1 MLGVVILGVTGSI
14 GQQTLEVLDYLNV
27 NSEKY
32 KLIGVS
38 CHRKTELLAT
48 IIDRYKPALAVVTE
62 EESGQK
68 LKGLS
73 VSGPTEIMV
82 GPAALKDV
90 IEDTAVDIIVNALV
104 GISGL
109 EPSITA
115 LKANKR
121 LALANK
127 ESLVA
132 GGALIKKILAE
143 NKGVLLPVD
152 SEHSALWQLLRAE
165 DKPAVKK
172 LILTASGG
180 PFRQMAR
187 EKFASITPAMALR
200 HPTWD
205 MGGKISIDSAT
216 LMNKAL
222 EVIEA
227 HWLFDFPYDKIDVIV
242 HPESI
247 VHSFVELA
255 DNSLLAHL
263 GVADMK
269 TPILYA
275 LTYPQRQEGVA
286 KTLSLSEQSLLT
298 FEEPRWKDFPA
309 LRLGFEAGRAGGTMP
324 VVLNGANEVAVAAF
338 LKGQISFTDIAL
350 YVEKVMI
357 RHDRKEGDDLET
369 ILAADLW
376 ARQEFYKEVG

>member
-1 MLGVVILGVTGSI
+1 MLGLVILGATGSI
-14 GQQTLEVLDYLNV
+14 GQQTLEVLDYLNKKG
-27 NSEKY
+27 EKY

-38 CHRKTELLAT
+38 CHRRTELLTA
-48 IIDRYKPALAVVTE
+48 IIERYRPALAVVTDE
-62 EESGQK
+62 EAGRQLQK
-68 LKGLS
+68 SSLTGA
-73 VSGPTEIMV
+73 TEIIT
-82 GPAALKDV
+82 GPLGLKDL
-90 IEDTAVDIIVNALV
+90 IEAPDVDIVVNALV
-104 GISGL
+104 GIAGL
-109 EPSITA
+109 EPSIAA
-115 LKANKR
+115 LKANKK

-127 ESLVA
+127 ESLVT
-132 GGALIKKILAE
+132 GGALLKKILAE
-143 NKGVLLPVD
+143 KKGVLLPVD
-152 SEHSALWQLLRAE
+152 SEHSALWQLLQAE
-165 DKPAVKK
+165 NRQAVKK

-180 PFRQMAR
+180 PFRQLAR
-187 EKFASITPAMALR
+187 EEFASITPTKALR

-263 GVADMK
+263 GTADMK
-269 TPILYA
+269 MPILYA
-275 LTYPQRQEGVA
+275 LTYPQRQEGTCKA
-286 KTLSLSEQSLLT
+286 LSLSEQACLT
-298 FEEPRWKDFPA
+298 FEAPRWDDFPA

-324 VVLNGANEVAVAAF
+324 VVLNGVNEVAVAAF
-338 LKGQISFTDIAL
+338 LKGQISFTDITL
-350 YVEKVMI
+350 YVEKIMA
-357 RHDRKEGDDLET
+357 RHDKKEGEDLET